1 MRPVPLESF
10 FPYPMTK
17 LYLSYRETLKG
28 RKIKMTDVELAKKR
42 GEEHLKEILPA
53 IEKTFVYDDTAY
65 HLPIAFALTG
75 TAVHDQNT
83 AREVFLKTGNNP
95 IVASEFLLAEKTA
108 KRGRENAPYTGFI
121 ADTVIRKLGYSLV
134 DGSILGLA
142 LVIGSSESPGT
153 AAAICRELQEKYML
167 TFLAGP
173 VIPALLNNGVRLGL
187 EYRLVPLGSTPA
199 SGVHF
204 VDVIARVAM
213 MFGGVTPGDAQRLL
227 MYAAERA
234 KAIVIVFPGLSDD
247 EIALVDGMRLLGI
260 PILSVGD
267 YRGGAWIPVAAEDA
281 VRKGMEEKGIRVNVT
296 AIPIPMG
303 CSPAFEGKSIRKE
316 EMYVEFGGGRSP
328 AFELLRTRPAGEIED
343 GRVTVIGPEIDSMK
357 EGSAN
362 PLGILID
369 VAGKSMKKDYEPVL
383 ERRIHNFVN
392 YGEGTW
398 HVAQR
403 DLIWVRISKEAVAKG
418 VRIEHLGKLLA
429 SKFRMDFPQLLDA
442 VAVTLITDP
451 VKVAAAK
458 KEAERV
464 YEERDARIKGMRDN
478 DVNTYY
484 SCTLCQTFA
493 PNHVCVITP
502 ERPALCGAISWLDGK
517 IAYEISP
524 AGANQPVEKGTEI
537 NALNGE
543 FDGVNRFVRKASHGE
558 IDRCSLYSVMEYPM
572 TCCGCFEAIAL
583 MLPEVNGI
591 MVVNREFKGV
601 TPSGMSFSTL
611 AGTIGGGAQTPGFAG
626 ISKNYILSDRF
637 LQGEGGI
644 GRLVWIPSQLKEELR
659 DRLEQ
664 KLSDKGLSGFVD
676 KIADETK
683 ATTIEELMV
692 YLEKVGH
699 PALTMKPL
707 V

>member
-1 MRPVPLESF
+1 
-10 FPYPMTK
+10 
-17 LYLSYRETLKG
+17 
-28 RKIKMTDVELAKKR
+28 MTDVELAKKR
-42 GEEHLKEILPA
+42 GEEHLKDTLPA
-53 IEKTFVYDDTAY
+53 MKGIFAYEDTAY
-65 HLPIAFALTG
+65 HLPISFALTG
-75 TAVHDQNT
+75 TAVHDLKS
-83 AREVFLKTGNNP
+83 ARDVYAKTDNNP
-95 IVASEFLLAEKTA
+95 LVASECLLAEKTA
-108 KRGRENAPYTGFI
+108 LQGKEPAPYTGFI
-121 ADTVIRKLGYSLV
+121 GDTVIRKLGYSLV

-142 LVIGSSESPGT
+142 LVIGAPDSPGT

-173 VIPALLNNGVRLGL
+173 VIPALSDNGVRLGL
-187 EYRLVPLGSTPA
+187 DYRLIPLGSRPA
-199 SGVHF
+199 YGIHF
-204 VDVIARVAM
+204 VDIIARVAM
-213 MFGGVTPGDAQRLL
+213 MFGGVTPGDAHRLL
-227 MYAAERA
+227 AYAAERA
-234 KAIVIVFPGLSDD
+234 KAIVIVFSGLTDD
-247 EIALVDGMRLLGI
+247 EIALVDGMRVLGF
-260 PILSVGD
+260 PILSLGD
-267 YRGGAWIPVAAEDA
+267 YRGGAWIPAEA
-281 VRKGMEEKGIRVNVT
+281 ETIVRKGMEAKGIRVNVT

-316 EMYVEFGGGRSP
+316 EMYVEFGGGRST
-328 AFELLRTRPAGEIED
+328 AFELLRMLPADHVKD
-343 GRVTVIGPEIDSMK
+343 GQVTVIGPEIDSMK

-362 PLGILID
+362 PLGILIE
-369 VAGKSMKKDYEPVL
+369 VSGKTMKKDYEPVL

-392 YGEGTW
+392 YGEGSW

-403 DLIWVRISKEAVAKG
+403 DLIWVRISKEVVAKG
-418 VRIEHLGKLLA
+418 VKIEHIGKLLA

-451 VKVAAAK
+451 EKVAGARL
-458 KEAERV
+458 EAEHI

-478 DVNTYY
+478 DVSTYY

-524 AGANQPVEKGTEI
+524 SGANQPVEKGAVI
-537 NALNGE
+537 NTVTGE

-583 MLPEVNGI
+583 MLPEANGI

-644 GRLVWIPSQLKEELR
+644 ERLVWMPSPLKEELKT
-659 DRLEQ
+659 RLTK
-664 KLSDKGLSGFVD
+664 KLADKGLGGFFD
-676 KIADETK
+676 KIADETT

-692 YLEKVGH
+692 CLEKAGH

>member
-1 MRPVPLESF
+1 MMRG
-10 FPYPMTK
+10 MTC
-17 LYLSYRETLKG
+17 
-28 RKIKMTDVELAKKR
+28 MTDVELAIKR
-42 GEEHLKEILPA
+42 GEDHLKEA
-53 IEKTFVYDDTAY
+53 IVKLKKTFAYDDTAY
-65 HLPIAFALTG
+65 HLPVSFALTG
-75 TAVHDQNT
+75 IAVHDLNT
-83 AREVFLKTGNNP
+83 ARDVFSKTGNNP
-95 IVASEFLLAEKTA
+95 IIASECLLAEKTA
-108 KRGRENAPYTGFI
+108 TLGKENAPYTGFI
-121 ADTVIRKLGYSLV
+121 GDTVIRKLGYSLV

-142 LVIGSSESPGT
+142 LVLGAPESPGA

-173 VIPALLNNGVRLGL
+173 VIPSMSEIGVKLGL

-199 SGVHF
+199 YGIHF
-204 VDVIARVAM
+204 VDIIARVAM
-213 MFGGVTPGDAQRLL
+213 MFGGVTPGDVQRLL
-227 MYAAERA
+227 AYAAERA

-247 EIALVDGMRLLGI
+247 EIALVDGMRVLGF
-260 PILSVGD
+260 PILSIGN
-267 YRGGAWIPVAAEDA
+267 YSGGVWIPAKADTV
-281 VRKGMEEKGIRVNVT
+281 VQKGMEAKGIRVNVT

-316 EMYVEFGGGRSP
+316 EMYVEFGGGRST
-328 AFELLRTRPAGEIED
+328 AFELLRLRPADEVKD
-343 GRVTVIGPEIDSMK
+343 GMVTVIGPEIDSMQ

-362 PLGILID
+362 PLAIIIE
-369 VAGKSMKKDYEPVL
+369 VAGKTMKKDYEPVL

-392 YGEGTW
+392 YGEGSW

-403 DLIWVRISKEAVAKG
+403 DLIWVRLSKEVVAKG

-429 SKFRMDFPQLLDA
+429 GKFRMDFPQLLDA
-442 VAVTLITDP
+442 VSVTLITDP
-451 VKVAAAK
+451 VKVAEAK

-524 AGANQPVEKGTEI
+524 SGANQPVEKGAVI
-537 NALNGE
+537 NPQNGE

-591 MVVNREFKGV
+591 MVVNREFRGV

-644 GRLVWIPSQLKEELR
+644 ERLVWMPSPLKEELKN
-659 DRLEQ
+659 RLVQ
-664 KLSDKGLSGFVD
+664 KLSEKGLGDFFD

-683 ATTIEELMV
+683 ATTIEELT
-692 YLEKVGH
+692 LFLQKAGH
-699 PALTMKPL
+699 PALNMKPL

>member
-1 MRPVPLESF
+1 
-10 FPYPMTK
+10 
-17 LYLSYRETLKG
+17 
-28 RKIKMTDVELAKKR
+28 MTDVESAIKNGNELLKSKVSALEKPFSY
-42 GEEHLKEILPA
+42 EE
-53 IEKTFVYDDTAY
+53 TAY
-65 HLPIAFALTG
+65 HLPISFALTG
-75 TAVHDQNT
+75 IAVHDKHT
-83 AREVFLKTGNNP
+83 ALEVYAKIGNNP
-95 IVASEFLLAEKTA
+95 IVASECILAELTA
-108 KRGRENAPYTGFI
+108 VKGKEPDPYTGFI
-121 ADTVIRKLGYSLV
+121 SDTVIRKLGYSLV

-142 LVIGSSESPGT
+142 LVVGKPANGN

-167 TFLAGP
+167 TFLAGE
-173 VIPALLNNGVRLGL
+173 VIPALTANGVKLGL
-187 EYRLVPLGSTPA
+187 DYRLIPLGSTPFY
-199 SGVHF
+199 GIHF
-204 VDVIARVAM
+204 VDIIARVAM
-213 MFGGVTPGDAQRLL
+213 MFGGVTPGDTHRLL
-227 MYAAERA
+227 TYAAERA
-234 KAIVIVFPGLSDD
+234 KAIVIVFPGLTDE
-247 EIALVDGMRLLGI
+247 EIAFVDGMRVLGF
-260 PILSVGD
+260 PILSMGD
-267 YRGGAWIPVAAEDA
+267 YTSATWISTKPENV
-281 VRKGMEEKGIRVNVT
+281 VSRGMEEKGIRVNVT

-328 AFELLRTRPAGEIED
+328 AFELLRMKDTSEITD
-343 GRVTVIGPEIDSMK
+343 GKVTVIGPEIDAMK

-362 PLGILID
+362 PLAIIIE
-369 VAGKSMKKDYEPVL
+369 VAGKTMKKDYEPVL

-392 YGEGTW
+392 YGEGSW

-418 VRIEHLGKLLA
+418 VKIEHIGKLLA

-442 VAVTLITDP
+442 VSVTLITDP
-451 VKVAAAK
+451 AKVTEAK
-458 KEAERV
+458 KEAEQV

-502 ERPALCGAISWLDGK
+502 ERLGLCGALSWLDGK
-517 IAYEISP
+517 IAFEMSP
-524 AGANQPVEKGTEI
+524 SGANQPVEKGPVI
-537 NALNGE
+537 NIQNGE
-543 FDGVNRFVRKASHGE
+543 YEGINRFVKKTSHGE
-558 IDRCSLYSVMEYPM
+558 IERISLYSVMEYPM

-591 MVVNREFKGV
+591 MVVNREYKGM

-626 ISKNYILSDRF
+626 IAKNFILSDRF

-644 GRLVWIPSQLKEELR
+644 ERLVWMPAQLKEELKV
-659 DRLEQ
+659 RLEK
-664 KLSDKGLSGFVD
+664 KLADSGKAGFFD
-676 KIADETK
+676 KIADENT
-683 ATTIEELMV
+683 ATTIEDLTV
-692 YLEKVGH
+692 YLDSVKH

>member
-1 MRPVPLESF
+1 
-10 FPYPMTK
+10 
-17 LYLSYRETLKG
+17 
-28 RKIKMTDVELAKKR
+28 MTDVELAKKR
-42 GEEHLKEILPA
+42 GEEHLKETIPA
-53 IEKTFVYDDTAY
+53 ITKNFTYEDTAY
-65 HLPIAFALTG
+65 HLPISYALTG
-75 TAVHDQNT
+75 TAVHDLDT
-83 AREVFLKTGNNP
+83 ARDVFAKTGNNP
-95 IVASEFLLAEKTA
+95 IVASECLLAEKTA
-108 KRGRENAPYTGFI
+108 ITGKEGAPYTGFI
-121 ADTVIRKLGYSLV
+121 GDTVIRKLGYSLV

-142 LVIGSSESPGT
+142 LVIGTPDSPGA

-173 VIPALLNNGVRLGL
+173 VIPTLSDNGVRLGL
-187 EYRLVPLGSTPA
+187 DYRLIPLGSAPVY
-199 SGVHF
+199 GIHF

-213 MFGGVTPGDAQRLL
+213 MFGGVTPGDASRLL
-227 MYAAERA
+227 AYAAERA
-234 KAIVIVFPGLSDD
+234 KAIVIVFPGLTDD
-247 EIALVDGMRLLGI
+247 EIALVDGMRVLGF
-260 PILSVGD
+260 PILSTGD
-267 YRGGAWIPVAAEDA
+267 YSGGAWIPASAEDV

-316 EMYVEFGGGRSP
+316 EMYVEFGGGRST
-328 AFELLRTRPAGEIED
+328 AFELLRMRPADEVKD
-343 GRVTVIGPEIDSMK
+343 GQVTVIGPEIDAMK

-362 PLGILID
+362 PLGIIIE
-369 VAGKSMKKDYEPVL
+369 VAGKTMKKDYEPVL

-392 YGEGTW
+392 YGEGSW

-403 DLIWVRISKEAVAKG
+403 DLIWVRLSKEAVAKG
-418 VRIEHLGKLLA
+418 VKIEHLGKLLA
-429 SKFRMDFPQLLDA
+429 GKFRMDFPQLLDA

-451 VKVAAAK
+451 VKVAEAR

-464 YEERDARIKGMRDN
+464 YDERDARIKGMRDT

-517 IAYEISP
+517 IAFEISP
-524 AGANQPVEKGTEI
+524 SGANQPIEKGTQL
-537 NALNGE
+537 NAQNGE
-543 FDGVNRFVRKASHGE
+543 FEGVNRFVRKASHGE

-591 MVVNREFKGV
+591 MVVNREFKGE

-644 GRLVWIPSQLKEELR
+644 ERLVWMPSQLKDELK
-659 DRLEQ
+659 DRLTK
-664 KLSDKGLSGFVD
+664 KLADKGLGDFFD

-683 ATTIEELMV
+683 AKTIEELVV
-692 YLEKVGH
+692 YLEKAGH
-699 PALTMKPL
+699 PALAMKPL